1 MSVMQLKDIKYWPNP
16 YPRYYGGYWHYDFT
30 VVFEAGNIPE
40 NFTYTLT
47 LTRNTGQIVK
57 TFQDTVPT
65 NGLQEVE
72 VNIVW
77 NGMVEMS
84 PEAPAPYGGY
94 APDLT
99 VTTSGYETKEESFC
113 SGVIIEPPPQEPP
126 PPTEIPEDQQDPCVS
141 PINNF

>member
-1 MSVMQLKDIKYWPNP
+1 MSEMQVKDIKYWPVP
-16 YPRYYGGYWHYDFT
+16 YMRYYGGYWHYDFT
-30 VVFEAGNIPE
+30 VTFETGNVPE

-47 LTRNTGQIVK
+47 LTHSTGQVMK

-65 NGLQEVE
+65 EGQEE
-72 VNIVW
+72 VTVHILW

-99 VTTSGYETKEESFC
+99 LTASGYETKEVSYC
-113 SGVIIEPPPQEPP
+113 SGVQIEPPPQGPSQEP
-126 PPTEIPEDQQDPCVS
+126 TC
-141 PINNF
+141 